1 MTSLSS
7 KYQPW
12 IDARTRF
19 HLSHAHIQMA
29 RELGLNPAN
38 FGGLANHKQEPWKAP
53 LPEFIAELYRVRCGK
68 DKPDDVRPLEQIVAD
83 KKRKKAKR
91 KAEKKQEAERQQ
103 QPEPYFQSADGL
115 KIG

>member
-53 LPEFIAELYRVRCGK
+53 LPEFIAELYRVRFGK